1 MIKRI
6 TLIVFLAASCNLA
19 WQFYRMHRESV
30 ASQRA
35 YEQFGVI
42 VCKIGPSA
50 DEISRIYI
58 ELFLLLA
65 VVGSRLRRLKNT
77 LLTVTGLSGAT
88 IIYIWWWQCVFRM
101 ASNAEVPVQSLPHF
115 VYLWGGNVWDLGIA
129 SSIATLVV
137 LNIRRAG
144 HSLVHG
150 PD

>member
-1 MIKRI
+1 
-6 TLIVFLAASCNLA
+6 
-19 WQFYRMHRESV
+19 MHRESV

-42 VCKIGPSA
+42 VCKFGPSA
-50 DEISRIYI
+50 DERSRIYI

-77 LLTVTGLSGAT
+77 LLTVTGLTGAT
-88 IIYIWWWQCVFRM
+88 IIYICWWQYVFSL
-101 ASNAEVPVQSLPHF
+101 ALNAEVPVQSLPHF
-115 VYLWGGNVWDLGIA
+115 VYLWGGNALDLGIA
-129 SSIATLVV
+129 SSIATLVM